1 MANGNSAIPG
11 TLNVTWTDSSGQV
24 RSASIADF
32 GHYPLYSTA
41 TVAKAASA
49 PLTYF
54 NSPVGGPKP
63 GAATVSN
70 TRLDTNMTTSGQL
83 DSYGEMLVYAL
94 RIEVTTS
101 EGASATPTISSCI
114 LDDMNQL
121 FAKVYSAFTTSTEK
135 PLIEG
140 PLALFP
146 AGGGIYG
153 VTTQNAAESWVN
165 GQPQSIAGR
174 QIQSPVFIP
183 GLTNFRVDQQFL
195 PAVALSTTRDL
206 RITLD
211 GLRKKAV
218 Q

>member
-1 MANGNSAIPG
+1 MAIPG
-11 TLNVTWTDSSGQV
+11 TLNVTWQDQNGQV

-41 TVAKAASA
+41 TIAKTQTS

-54 NSPVGGPKP
+54 NQPVGGNKP
-63 GAATVSN
+63 GTSGVAN

-94 RIEVTTS
+94 RIEVCTS
-101 EGASATPTISSCI
+101 EGASATPVISSAP

-121 FAKVYSAFTTSTEK
+121 FGKVYSAFTTSTEK

-140 PLALFP
+140 DLALFP

-153 VTTQNAAESWVN
+153 VTTQNAAESWNN
-165 GQPQSIAGR
+165 GVPQSIAGR
-174 QIQSPVFIP
+174 QIQSPVYIP

-195 PAVALSTTRDL
+195 PSLSLSTSRDL